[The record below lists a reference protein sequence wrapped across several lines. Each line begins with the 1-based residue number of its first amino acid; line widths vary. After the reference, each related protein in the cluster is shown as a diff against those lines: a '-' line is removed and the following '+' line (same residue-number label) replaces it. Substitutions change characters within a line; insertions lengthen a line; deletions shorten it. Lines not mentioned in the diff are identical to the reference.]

1 MKTSTKQKES
11 DNDTINTTGERDKI
25 TRKEKHLEDEQV
37 ISLFHHITTQSLAV
51 IYILNLAGPS
61 IEFMSPSIVHITG
74 YSSEYLLRFGNNV
87 IEQILHPEDIDLYH
101 NHLEK
106 IKQPTNSTIEAV
118 QYRVKKKGGGYV
130 WLSTNMN
137 VLERDRQNRP
147 TKLICVS
154 QDETKQKETELKLER
169 ANEELKRFAYVS
181 SHDLKEPLNTVIS
194 LIDVIKMEMDN
205 NPQIVDLLDLL
216 DLCTVRMKQL
226 IDDLLSY
233 SLLEQQQLK
242 TDDVDLNELLTW
254 IKQDL
259 DTSIVESEATIHIP
273 LLPIVRGDATQLRQL
288 FQNLISNAIKYR
300 IEAPN
305 IKIKAEEQA
314 QHWLFSIADNGIGIA
329 EKNISKIFEVFQK
342 LHARH
347 VYEGTGIGLASCVRI
362 VGRHQGKIWA
372 ESEIGKGSTFYFTI
386 AK

>member
-1 MKTSTKQKES
+1 MKTSTKQKE
-11 DNDTINTTGERDKI
+11 NNNGTINTTTENAKI
-25 TRKEKHLEDEQV
+25 VRKETALGNEQAH
-37 ISLFHHITTQSLAV
+37 SLFHHITTHSRAV
-51 IYILNLAGPS
+51 IYVLNLVGPK
-61 IEFMSPSIVHITG
+61 IDFISPSIVHLTG
-74 YSSEYLLRFGNNV
+74 YSSKDILRFGEGV
-87 IEQILHPEDIDLYH
+87 LERILHPEDIDVYQ
-101 NHLEK
+101 NHLKE
-106 IKQPTNSTIEAV
+106 IVQRTNKTVEAV
-118 QYRVKKKGGGYV
+118 QYRVKKKEGDYV

-154 QDETKQKETELKLER
+154 QDATKQKETELKLAQ

-194 LIDVIKMEMDN
+194 LIDVIKMEMDKDA
-205 NPQIVDLLDLL
+205 QILDLLDLL

-233 SLLEQQQLK
+233 SLLEQQRLK
-242 TDDVDLNELLTW
+242 TDDVNLNELLTW

-329 EKNISKIFEVFQK
+329 EKNLSKIFEVFQK
-342 LHARH
+342 LHASH

-372 ESEIGKGSTFYFTI
+372 ESELGKGSTFYFTL